1 MLHEPA
7 KIRARQRT
15 ALIGSVLLLCV
26 LTAVQLY
33 LYLTGYE
40 FDADL
45 YVPGSL
51 PTVTAAL
58 WIFAAAGAIL
68 LNCFLPGK
76 ATCSE
81 LKISSNVATDT
92 ASLLCAAALAG
103 SLLLPIILKNGGTD
117 MLGNLLASSSPNDS
131 TARLM
136 LIASLVLAIPAA
148 VHFILQFAHHKS
160 YPQSACALL
169 LWAAFSALRIY
180 FDMRYLLMSPR
191 RIMHLVALIAVL
203 LFLIAELRQARGV
216 ATHRFYAIA
225 ASLMIVLAGCDAI
238 SNLILTAMG
247 WLAPGSE
254 ICTYIFLLVI
264 ALYAGSR
271 LAALCTTPKPAP
283 APTAGDQAE
292 PSPAS
297 SNEIEPQAGDAD
309 LAEPGEEQQ

>member
-1 MLHEPA
+1 MLHQPA
-7 KIRARQRT
+7 KIRACQRT
-15 ALIGSVLLLCV
+15 ALIGSVLLLCA

-40 FDADL
+40 FNTDL

-51 PTVTAAL
+51 PTVTAVL
-58 WIFAAAGAIL
+58 WIVGAVGAIL

-76 ATCSE
+76 TTCSE
-81 LKISSNVATDT
+81 LKIRSNVATDT

-117 MLGNLLASSSPNDS
+117 MLGNLLASSSPNDN

-136 LIASLVLAIPAA
+136 LIASLVLALPAA
-148 VHFILQFAHHKS
+148 LHFILQFAHHKS

-191 RIMHLVALIAVL
+191 RIMHLGALIAVM

-225 ASLMIVLAGCDAI
+225 ASLMMVLAGCDAL
-238 SNLILTAMG
+238 SNLILAAMG
-247 WLAPGSE
+247 WIALGSE
-254 ICTYIFLLVI
+254 ICTYIFLLAI

-271 LAALCTTPKPAP
+271 LASLCTVEKPAP
-283 APTAGDQAE
+283 TPALDNQAE
-292 PSPAS
+292 QSPAPS
-297 SNEIEPQAGDAD
+297 DEAEPQADDAT
-309 LAEPGEEQQ
+309 LSSESEEQ